1 MKLLIALLML
11 IFVLTQTKATELK
24 TKIEQVTVFQ
34 TGAQVT
40 RIGSIQIASGDQV
53 LKIKNISPFLKK
65 ESIQVKSNNDL
76 KIISVNFQVIQ
87 EQLPIPIAEIQIL
100 EKKLKETSVKIEE
113 IETKLQVLYLENSM
127 FENIKNIPQQRT
139 ENVIELAIKTRQMVH
154 APLNELKQEILKLER
169 ESKELKEILNLT
181 AQELTAK
188 RLPRSL
194 EHNEIVVA
202 ISNKSEQKAEFEI
215 SYIVTQARWF
225 PSYDL
230 RVKNINEALTID
242 YKANISQQSGEDWQ
256 NVKIKLSTSDP
267 SISGQKPIL
276 NPWQLRLNQGYQQPQ
291 NPTTNFQRYTGTIY
305 FKVSGKITDE
315 YGEPLP
321 FATVQVVGSTVG
333 TSTDSE
339 GNYFLNMP
347 QGATQIKV
355 SYIGFKTSVVNVNA
369 ETINIVMGQDAAL
382 LEAVVIMSN
391 SNASRHVDSK
401 QSLSIQN
408 IKAISGIAN
417 NDYIAKKD
425 KKYQVSQSVAPIVQK
440 VQNVVDTEFN
450 IENRINV
457 PSDTKSYTVK
467 IDEIKAP
474 AEYQY
479 YCAPKLDKDVFLT
492 AMLTNWEKYN
502 LLEGQANIFFE
513 NTYLGT
519 SLMDVR
525 FLQDTLNISLGRDKN
540 ILVERKKLKENSK
553 KEVFGNEN
561 ISYRDWEIN
570 IRNSKKTKINL
581 MLEDQFPLSTDEKI
595 SIKKETVNEATVND
609 LTGIITW
616 RVNIEAEKSKKLNYK
631 YSVKYPKNTFIGLD

>member
-40 RIGSIQIASGDQV
+40 RIGSVQIAPGDQV

-65 ESIQVKSNNDL
+65 ESIQVKSNDDL

-87 EQLPIPIAEIQIL
+87 EQLPIPVAEIQVL
-100 EKKLKETSVKIEE
+100 EKKLKETTVKAEE
-113 IETKLQVLYLENSM
+113 IETKLQVLYLENNM

-139 ENVIELAIKTRQMVH
+139 ENIIELAIKTRQMVH
-154 APLNELKQEILKLER
+154 IPLNELKQEILKLER
-169 ESKELKEILNLT
+169 ELKELKETQSLT
-181 AQELTAK
+181 TQELKAK
-188 RLPRSL
+188 RLPRTL
-194 EHNEIVVA
+194 EHNEIVIA
-202 ISNKSEQKAEFEI
+202 ISNKLDQKAQFEI

-230 RVKNINEALTID
+230 RVKNINEALMID

-333 TSTDSE
+333 VSTDLD

-355 SYIGFKTSVVNVNA
+355 SYIGFKTSVVNVNS
-369 ETINIVMGQDAAL
+369 ETMNIVLGQDAAL
-382 LEAVVIMSN
+382 LDAVVIMSN
-391 SNASRHVDSK
+391 NNEVRNVDSK

-417 NDYIAKKD
+417 NDYLGKKD
-425 KKYQVSQSVAPIVQK
+425 KKYQASQSVAPIVQK
-440 VQNVVDTEFN
+440 IQNVVDTEFN

-553 KEVFGNEN
+553 KEIFGNEN

-570 IRNSKKTKINL
+570 IRNSKKAKINL
-581 MLEDQFPLSTDEKI
+581 MLEDQFPLSMDERI
-595 SIKKETVNEATVND
+595 IVKKEFVNEAIVND

-616 RVNIEAEKSKKLNYK
+616 KVNVEPEKSKKLNYK
-631 YSVKYPKNTFIGLD
+631 YSVKYPKNTFVGLD

>member
-1 MKLLIALLML
+1 ML

-40 RIGSIQIASGDQV
+40 RIGSVQIAPGDQV

-65 ESIQVKSNNDL
+65 ESIQVKSNDDL

-87 EQLPIPIAEIQIL
+87 EQLPIPVAEIQVL
-100 EKKLKETSVKIEE
+100 EKKLKETTVKAEE
-113 IETKLQVLYLENSM
+113 IETKLQVLYLENNM

-139 ENVIELAIKTRQMVH
+139 ENIIELAIKTRQMVH
-154 APLNELKQEILKLER
+154 IPLNELKQEILKLER
-169 ESKELKEILNLT
+169 ELKELKETQSLT
-181 AQELTAK
+181 TQELKAK
-188 RLPRSL
+188 RLPRTL
-194 EHNEIVVA
+194 EHNEIVIA
-202 ISNKSEQKAEFEI
+202 ISNKLDQKAQFEI

-230 RVKNINEALTID
+230 RVKNINEALMID

-333 TSTDSE
+333 VSTDLD

-355 SYIGFKTSVVNVNA
+355 SYIGFKTSVVNVNS
-369 ETINIVMGQDAAL
+369 ETMNIVLGQDAAL
-382 LEAVVIMSN
+382 LDAVVIMSN
-391 SNASRHVDSK
+391 NNEVRNVDSK

-417 NDYIAKKD
+417 NDYLGKKD
-425 KKYQVSQSVAPIVQK
+425 KKYQASQSVAPIVQK
-440 VQNVVDTEFN
+440 IQNVVDTEFN

-553 KEVFGNEN
+553 KEIFGNEN

-570 IRNSKKTKINL
+570 IRNSKKAKINL
-581 MLEDQFPLSTDEKI
+581 MLEDQFPLSMDERI
-595 SIKKETVNEATVND
+595 IVKKEFVNEAIVND

-616 RVNIEAEKSKKLNYK
+616 KVNVEPEKSKKLNYK
-631 YSVKYPKNTFIGLD
+631 YSVKYPKNTFVGLD